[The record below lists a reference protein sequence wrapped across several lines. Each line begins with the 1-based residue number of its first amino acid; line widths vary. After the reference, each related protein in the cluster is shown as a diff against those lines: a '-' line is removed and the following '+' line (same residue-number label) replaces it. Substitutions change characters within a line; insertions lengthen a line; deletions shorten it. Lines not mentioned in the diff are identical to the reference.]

1 VEWHLRKIFTKLGIG
16 SRHELREALSAVSGS
31 PAP

>member
-16 SRHELREALSAVSGS
+16 SRHELRAALQADSGHLRT
-31 PAP
+31 

>member
-1 VEWHLRKIFTKLGIG
+1 VEWHLCKIFTKLGIG
-16 SRHELREALSAVSGS
+16 SRPELREALSAVSGS